1 MKNYEST
8 KIKQVLESPTLS
20 QNYFKEIFDEFDL
33 YNNNNDIINEIK
45 NKNKNNKINNVFLP
59 NNEMYISF
67 GKNYI
72 NNQDLSPIPIS
83 SSDSQKDKLSLIS
96 DNKEPDNFVSP
107 LPINDLNFPIIKD
120 INNFDSNTNDKEINN
135 MNNKKEN
142 KWKKLTELLILNR
155 LRNNIFNDI
164 KKIPKMILIK
174 LIISN
179 NKNKLINQN
188 IPNNTLTNNNISI
201 DMKNSFEQS
210 TKIEIKT
217 HIKMISDNSLD
228 DIVEDS
234 NFYNVEK
241 EKNEDRED
249 KEYIYEPTNA
259 QNLLNI
265 NLDPI
270 FDVSKLNSMVQELD
284 KIDKIYENI
293 DNNNNNFM
301 HPIKEE
307 PDEEIYE
314 QESRNLSMKNNSLQ
328 NNLVLSKNKE
338 IKENFNN
345 FKDINDKEVEEKDNK
360 EIDIIKGENKESK
373 KSVQDFSE
381 FFQSQPTNLNYIEQK
396 LNNQINQNLN
406 KNKEEKKG
414 ELYLKTPSQ
423 PENLKNDIYNDKMNE
438 KNTFSKLPYEN
449 DYNFSFGIKD
459 FNNNNNKEN
468 NKISSNIKNF
478 VNSINKEEAN
488 NELFTFDKNKNKTDF
503 GKEDFEK
510 ELLINK
516 SKNKDDM
523 NNSITILNQKNNDNN
538 QLINTESSNSKKFDK
553 ILEKLSPLKDDQ
565 NNRKKIN
572 DSYKENNKNFEN
584 TIYNYNKKND
594 TNTNANKNNVKFL
607 NNDEKIFKTDNTN
620 NYCKNNRNE
629 KEENNSSFNNLS
641 KEINYLNNDEK
652 IIIDESFSNNGNQS
666 KKKDYSQFI
675 KSPECSSSV
684 KSVKK
689 GLDPNISIRSNLFN
703 INPKIITINQ
713 INNLRKLHPK
723 INLSINDKNINK
735 NFFKYFLNGFN
746 NIIFRTKMNDT
757 NINKNIHRIQLK
769 SYLNILGKIIEKD
782 AILYDEFVEYLINET
797 SEQIEILKKYNKI
810 NNNQLKLNKGKK
822 NVSKKENDAAL
833 NNLFSNLNSKL
844 WSIKYYYVDET
855 NKISNKNN
863 IHKLRED
870 LKYIFEKLITYIN
883 KVYKKSV
890 NEKIYYYQKIVDELL
905 MLNVNKKELKISI
918 DKLNAK
924 LKIKSILNN
933 PLIIGGILLPFII
946 IFFLLKI
953 LK

>member
-1 MKNYEST
+1 
-8 KIKQVLESPTLS
+8 
-20 QNYFKEIFDEFDL
+20 
-33 YNNNNDIINEIK
+33 
-45 NKNKNNKINNVFLP
+45 
-59 NNEMYISF
+59 
-67 GKNYI
+67 
-72 NNQDLSPIPIS
+72 
-83 SSDSQKDKLSLIS
+83 
-96 DNKEPDNFVSP
+96 
-107 LPINDLNFPIIKD
+107 
-120 INNFDSNTNDKEINN
+120 
-135 MNNKKEN
+135 
-142 KWKKLTELLILNR
+142 
-155 LRNNIFNDI
+155 
-164 KKIPKMILIK
+164 
-174 LIISN
+174 
-179 NKNKLINQN
+179 
-188 IPNNTLTNNNISI
+188 
-201 DMKNSFEQS
+201 
-210 TKIEIKT
+210 
-217 HIKMISDNSLD
+217 
-228 DIVEDS
+228 
-234 NFYNVEK
+234 
-241 EKNEDRED
+241 
-249 KEYIYEPTNA
+249 
-259 QNLLNI
+259 
-265 NLDPI
+265 
-270 FDVSKLNSMVQELD
+270 
-284 KIDKIYENI
+284 
-293 DNNNNNFM
+293 
-301 HPIKEE
+301 
-307 PDEEIYE
+307 
-314 QESRNLSMKNNSLQ
+314 
-328 NNLVLSKNKE
+328 
-338 IKENFNN
+338 
-345 FKDINDKEVEEKDNK
+345 
-360 EIDIIKGENKESK
+360 
-373 KSVQDFSE
+373 
-381 FFQSQPTNLNYIEQK
+381 
-396 LNNQINQNLN
+396 
-406 KNKEEKKG
+406 
-414 ELYLKTPSQ
+414 
-423 PENLKNDIYNDKMNE
+423 
-438 KNTFSKLPYEN
+438 
-449 DYNFSFGIKD
+449 
-459 FNNNNNKEN
+459 
-468 NKISSNIKNF
+468 
-478 VNSINKEEAN
+478 
-488 NELFTFDKNKNKTDF
+488 
-503 GKEDFEK
+503 
-510 ELLINK
+510 
-516 SKNKDDM
+516 M

-584 TIYNYNKKND
+584 TIYDYIKKND
-594 TNTNANKNNVKFL
+594 TNTNAYKNNVKFL

-629 KEENNSSFNNLS
+629 KEENNSSFNNIFLKNNQINNNDKVYNIYSNKS
-641 KEINYLNNDEK
+641 KEFNYLNNDEK

-713 INNLRKLHPK
+713 INNLRKLNPK

-855 NKISNKNN
+855 NKNSNKSN
-863 IHKLRED
+863 INKLRED

-905 MLNVNKKELKISI
+905 TLNANKKELKISI

>member
-155 LRNNIFNDI
+155 LRNNFFNDI
-164 KKIPKMILIK
+164 KKIPKMIIIK

-217 HIKMISDNSLD
+217 HIKMLSDNSLD

-241 EKNEDRED
+241 DKNEDQED

-293 DNNNNNFM
+293 DNNNNFM

-360 EIDIIKGENKESK
+360 EIDIIKGENKVSK

-406 KNKEEKKG
+406 NNKEEKKG

-423 PENLKNDIYNDKMNE
+423 PENLKNDIYNDKINE
-438 KNTFSKLPYEN
+438 KNNFSKLPYEN

-584 TIYNYNKKND
+584 TIYDYIKKND

-652 IIIDESFSNNGNQS
+652 IILMNLLVIMEI
-666 KKKDYSQFI
+666 SQR
-675 KSPECSSSV
+675 K
-684 KSVKK
+684 
-689 GLDPNISIRSNLFN
+689 
-703 INPKIITINQ
+703 KIIV
-713 INNLRKLHPK
+713 NL
-723 INLSINDKNINK
+723 
-735 NFFKYFLNGFN
+735 
-746 NIIFRTKMNDT
+746 
-757 NINKNIHRIQLK
+757 
-769 SYLNILGKIIEKD
+769 
-782 AILYDEFVEYLINET
+782 
-797 SEQIEILKKYNKI
+797 
-810 NNNQLKLNKGKK
+810 
-822 NVSKKENDAAL
+822 
-833 NNLFSNLNSKL
+833 
-844 WSIKYYYVDET
+844 
-855 NKISNKNN
+855 
-863 IHKLRED
+863 
-870 LKYIFEKLITYIN
+870 
-883 KVYKKSV
+883 
-890 NEKIYYYQKIVDELL
+890 
-905 MLNVNKKELKISI
+905 
-918 DKLNAK
+918 
-924 LKIKSILNN
+924 
-933 PLIIGGILLPFII
+933 
-946 IFFLLKI
+946 
-953 LK
+953 